1 MFMLTYID
9 AIEKI
14 FSSLPELDTKRRK
27 LSEANGYFLAEEI
40 VSPLDLPAFDNS
52 AMDGFALR
60 SVDAKQA
67 SNESP
72 VRLRVTG
79 ESLAGHQFDKKLKQG
94 ECAYITTGAVIP
106 KGADAVIAVE
116 KIENNPEDE
125 VLINEPVK
133 KYNHIRFAGEE
144 MRAGD
149 AVFETGTKLTPGHL
163 GMLATFGII
172 NPLVYQKPTVGF
184 IATGDE
190 LIDPGEIPEPGQ
202 IRNSNTSLIKAM
214 VEDLGCSFYDM
225 GIARDSQK
233 DLISGIKVDSL
244 PDVLITS
251 AGVSMG
257 KYDLVMQ
264 TLEQLGLKVIFW
276 KVAIKPGKPLVFG
289 SMGKTLFFGVPGN
302 PVSGAVVFRQ
312 FIEPALIAMSGGQ
325 LRFRTVIAAK
335 SLDSFKATRGRLNFA
350 RGSAFYADN
359 WQVRSAGKQGSHM
372 MSGLANSNCLIIIPP
387 DTKVERGDEVYIQ
400 LSEGPHI
407 TWTEFRKYFV

>member
-1 MFMLTYID
+1 MLNYID

-14 FSSLPELDTKRRK
+14 FSSLPELGTERRK
-27 LSEANGYFLAEEI
+27 LPEANGYFLAEKI
-40 VSPLDLPAFDNS
+40 ASPLDLPAFDNS
-52 AMDGFALR
+52 AMDGYALR
-60 SVDAKQA
+60 SVDTEPAN
-67 SNESP
+67 NESP
-72 VRLRVTG
+72 ARLRITG

-106 KGADAVIAVE
+106 KGADAVIPVE
-116 KIENNPEDE
+116 NIEDNSKDE
-125 VLINEPVK
+125 ILINEPVK
-133 KYNHIRFAGEE
+133 KYDNIRFAGEE
-144 MRAGD
+144 MRAGN

-214 VEDLGCSFYDM
+214 VEDLGCKFYDM
-225 GIARDSQK
+225 GIARDNQK
-233 DLISGIKVDSL
+233 DLLSRVKGDSL

-257 KYDLVMQ
+257 KYDLVTQ
-264 TLEQLGLKVIFW
+264 TLEKIGLKVIFW

-289 SMGKTLFFGVPGN
+289 TIGKTLFFGVPGN

-325 LRFRTVIAAK
+325 FPFRTVITAK
-335 SLDSFKATRGRLNFA
+335 SLDSFKETRGRLNFT
-350 RGSAFYADN
+350 RGSAFFADD

-372 MSGLANSNCLIIIPP
+372 MSGMANSNCLIIIPP
-387 DTKVERGDEVYIQ
+387 DTKVNRGDEVNIQ
-400 LSEGPHI
+400 LSEGPNI
-407 TWTEFRKYFV
+407 TWSEFRKAFV